1 MEKALFVFLLI
12 LSIDFYI
19 TKLETIKEIDS
30 KFEQDEYLELF
41 QIPNSLILSTKKLE
55 DKNKSQKHLRFL
67 KFIPNFLSRREKEE
81 NNILFN
87 FQKSSIIDRLIYKKN
102 DMEINEQCLRIGEIN
117 KLKFF
122 YKQSLDSDFSSV
134 QDFEVIKTDKKI
146 IFLFPKKLK
155 SIQFKIE
162 ISKSST
168 CSNEN
173 GEKVGQNDF
182 LILSPETKN
191 INEKILN
198 AYDKI
203 DYKRLTLSKDFN
215 NEEIIM
221 NLEKES
227 NELEVSDNAKNY
239 IKRMKSVFTS
249 SLTYDPKREFSTSL
263 NLKVNPIYQRG
274 DINSYAQKTLKMWKA
289 GTNRQATGIY
299 GRANETITITVKRG
313 NKNNPLPSIVCSQYL
328 GDSSFLGKIHI
339 LKEGAQTIKVDDFKL
354 VDKRYDL
361 NRLYTFPGGP
371 LYLINPY
378 TKDMQS
384 QNLSVYIEGVH
395 YSQYTD

>member
-1 MEKALFVFLLI
+1 MI
-12 LSIDFYI
+12 LSIDFYS

-198 AYDKI
+198 AYEKI

-227 NELEVSDNAKNY
+227 NELEVSDDAKN
-239 IKRMKSVFTS
+239 
-249 SLTYDPKREFSTSL
+249 
-263 NLKVNPIYQRG
+263 
-274 DINSYAQKTLKMWKA
+274 
-289 GTNRQATGIY
+289 
-299 GRANETITITVKRG
+299 
-313 NKNNPLPSIVCSQYL
+313 
-328 GDSSFLGKIHI
+328 
-339 LKEGAQTIKVDDFKL
+339 
-354 VDKRYDL
+354 
-361 NRLYTFPGGP
+361 
-371 LYLINPY
+371 
-378 TKDMQS
+378 
-384 QNLSVYIEGVH
+384 
-395 YSQYTD
+395 